1 MGKLF
6 YIEASPRQERAYS
19 IKVAKQ
25 FLNTYKETNPSHTIE
40 SFDLWQTSLPE
51 FDGATINA
59 KYRILHG
66 ETHTDAE
73 ATAWN
78 SVEELFNQF
87 DSADKFVFSLPMW
100 NFGVPYKLKHYID
113 IITQPGLSF
122 SFTPEDGYSGLVTG
136 KPAAVIYAR
145 GGEYSSSEAAAGMD
159 FQKRYLEMW
168 LGFIGFTDITPILVE
183 PTLSDPSDAEKT
195 LNQALEQAAAVAC
208 KF

>member
-1 MGKLF
+1 MSKLF
-6 YIEASPRQERAYS
+6 YIEASPRKERAYS
-19 IKVAKQ
+19 IKVAHQ
-25 FLNTYKETNPSHTIE
+25 FLNIYKETNPNHTIE
-40 SFDLWQTSLPE
+40 PFDLWQTSLPE

-66 ETHTDAE
+66 DTHTDAE

-87 DSADKFVFSLPMW
+87 NSAEKYVFSLPMW

-122 SFTPEDGYSGLVTG
+122 SFSPETGYSGLVTG

-168 LGFIGFTDITPILVE
+168 LGFIGFTDITSILVE

>member
-1 MGKLF
+1 VGKLF
-6 YIEASPRQERAYS
+6 YIEASPRKERAYS
-19 IKVAKQ
+19 IKVAQQ

-51 FDGATINA
+51 FDGATIDA

>member
-1 MGKLF
+1 MSKLF
-6 YIEASPRQERAYS
+6 YIEASPRKERAYS
-19 IKVAKQ
+19 IKVAQQ

>member
-1 MGKLF
+1 
-6 YIEASPRQERAYS
+6 
-19 IKVAKQ
+19 
-25 FLNTYKETNPSHTIE
+25 
-40 SFDLWQTSLPE
+40 
-51 FDGATINA
+51 
-59 KYRILHG
+59 
-66 ETHTDAE
+66 
-73 ATAWN
+73 
-78 SVEELFNQF
+78 
-87 DSADKFVFSLPMW
+87 MW

>member
-1 MGKLF
+1 VGKLF
-6 YIEASPRQERAYS
+6 YIEASPRKERAYS
-19 IKVAKQ
+19 IKVAQQ

>member
-1 MGKLF
+1 MTKLF
-6 YIEASPRQERAYS
+6 YIEASPRKERAYS
-19 IKVAKQ
+19 IKVAQQ

-40 SFDLWQTSLPE
+40 SFDLWKTSLPE

-66 ETHTDAE
+66 ESHTPDE
-73 ATAWN
+73 AAAWN
-78 SVEELFNQF
+78 SIEELFNQF
-87 DSADKFVFSLPMW
+87 DSADKYVFSLPMW

-122 SFTPEDGYSGLVTG
+122 NFSPETGYSGLVTG

-159 FQKRYLEMW
+159 FQKRYLDLW
-168 LGFIGFTDITPILVE
+168 LGFIGFTDITSILVE
-183 PTLSDPSDAEKT
+183 PTLSDPSDLEKA
-195 LNQALEQAAAVAC
+195 LNHALEQATGAAR
-208 KF
+208 KL

>member
-1 MGKLF
+1 
-6 YIEASPRQERAYS
+6 
-19 IKVAKQ
+19 VAQQ
-25 FLNTYKETNPSHTIE
+25 FLNIYKETNPNHTIE
-40 SFDLWQTSLPE
+40 PFDLWQTSLPE

-66 ETHTDAE
+66 DTHTDAE

-87 DSADKFVFSLPMW
+87 NSAEKYVFSLPMW

-122 SFTPEDGYSGLVTG
+122 SFSPETGYSGLVTG

-168 LGFIGFTDITPILVE
+168 LGFIGFTDITSILVE

>member
-1 MGKLF
+1 VSKLF
-6 YIEASPRQERAYS
+6 YIEASPRKERAYS
-19 IKVAKQ
+19 IKVAHQ
-25 FLNTYKETNPSHTIE
+25 FLNIYKETNPNHTIE
-40 SFDLWQTSLPE
+40 PFDLWQTSLPE

-66 ETHTDAE
+66 DTHTDAE

-87 DSADKFVFSLPMW
+87 NSAEKYVFSLPMW

-122 SFTPEDGYSGLVTG
+122 SFSPETGYSGLVTG

-168 LGFIGFTDITPILVE
+168 LGFIGFTDITSILVE

>member
-1 MGKLF
+1 MTKLF
-6 YIEASPRQERAYS
+6 YIEASPRKERAYS
-19 IKVAKQ
+19 IKVAQQ
-25 FLNTYKETNPSHTIE
+25 FLKIYKETNPNHTIE
-40 SFDLWQTSLPE
+40 PFDLWQTSLPE

-66 ETHTDAE
+66 DTHTDAE
-73 ATAWN
+73 ARAWN

-122 SFTPEDGYSGLVTG
+122 SFSPETGYSGLVTG

-195 LNQALEQAAAVAC
+195 LNRALEQAAAVAC

>member
-6 YIEASPRQERAYS
+6 YIEASPRKERAYS
-19 IKVAKQ
+19 IKVAQQ

-66 ETHTDAE
+66 ETHTAAE

-183 PTLSDPSDAEKT
+183 QTLSDPSDAEKT

>member
-1 MGKLF
+1 VSKLF
-6 YIEASPRQERAYS
+6 YIEASPRKERAYS
-19 IKVAKQ
+19 IKVAQQ

-51 FDGATINA
+51 FDGATIDA